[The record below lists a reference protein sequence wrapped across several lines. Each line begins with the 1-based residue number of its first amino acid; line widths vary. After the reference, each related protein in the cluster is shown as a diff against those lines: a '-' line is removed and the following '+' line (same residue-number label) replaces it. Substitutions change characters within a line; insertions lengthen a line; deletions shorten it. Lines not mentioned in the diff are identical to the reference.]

1 MSEINLDAL
10 TDMQFDVLKEIGN
23 IGAGN
28 ATTALSQMINMKIDM
43 SVPKVALVP
52 LSEISGIIGSEEMV
66 IVGIMLGMEG
76 DITGTMMFLLKVDS
90 AHRIVNQLMGVDS
103 AADAEFNEMEYSALG
118 EIGNIIAGSYLSAL
132 SSLTGLKIAATVP
145 ATTIDMAGAI
155 LSVPAIEYGKIGDK
169 VLFIETQLGE
179 DDFLNGYIVMVPEVE
194 SYGKILTSLGIEI

>member
-1 MSEINLDAL
+1 MPEINLDTL

-43 SVPKVALVP
+43 NVPKVALVP
-52 LSEISGIIGSEEMV
+52 LSDISGIIGSEEMV

-90 AHRIVNQLMGVDS
+90 AHRIVNLLMGTDS
-103 AADAEFNEMEYSALG
+103 APDADFSEMEYSALG

-132 SSLTGLKIAATVP
+132 SSLTGLKIVATVP
-145 ATTIDMAGAI
+145 AMTIDMAGAI

-179 DDFLNGYIVMVPEVE
+179 DDFLNGYIVMVPEVD

>member
-1 MSEINLDAL
+1 MPEINLDTL

-43 SVPKVALVP
+43 NVPKVALVP
-52 LSEISGIIGSEEMV
+52 LSDISGIIGSEEMV

-90 AHRIVNQLMGVDS
+90 AHRIVNLLMGTDS
-103 AADAEFNEMEYSALG
+103 APDAEFGEMEYSALG
-118 EIGNIIAGSYLSAL
+118 ERGNIIAGSYLSAL
-132 SSLTGLKIAATVP
+132 SSLTGLKIVATVP
-145 ATTIDMAGAI
+145 AMTIDMAGAI

-179 DDFLNGYIVMVPEVE
+179 DDFLNGYIVMVPEVD

>member
-1 MSEINLDAL
+1 MPEINLDTL

-43 SVPKVALVP
+43 NVPKVALVP
-52 LSEISGIIGSEEMV
+52 LSDISGIIGSEEMV

-90 AHRIVNQLMGVDS
+90 AHRIVNLLMGTDS
-103 AADAEFNEMEYSALG
+103 APDAAFGEMEYSALS

-132 SSLTGLKIAATVP
+132 SSLTGLKIVATVP
-145 ATTIDMAGAI
+145 AMTIDMAGAI

-179 DDFLNGYIVMVPEVE
+179 DDFLNGYIVMVPEVD

>member
-1 MSEINLDAL
+1 MPEINLDTL

-43 SVPKVALVP
+43 NVPKVALVP
-52 LSEISGIIGSEEMV
+52 LSDISGIIGSEEMV

-90 AHRIVNQLMGVDS
+90 AHRIVNLLMGTDS
-103 AADAEFNEMEYSALG
+103 APDADFGEMEYSALS

-132 SSLTGLKIAATVP
+132 SSLTGLKIVATVP
-145 ATTIDMAGAI
+145 AMTIDMAGAI

-179 DDFLNGYIVMVPEVE
+179 DDFLNGYIVMVPEVD

>member
-1 MSEINLDAL
+1 MPEINLDTL

-28 ATTALSQMINMKIDM
+28 ATTALSQMINMKIYM
-43 SVPKVALVP
+43 NVPKVALVP
-52 LSEISGIIGSEEMV
+52 LSDISGIIGSEEMV

-90 AHRIVNQLMGVDS
+90 AHRIVNLLMGTDS
-103 AADAEFNEMEYSALG
+103 APDADFGEMEYSALG

-132 SSLTGLKIAATVP
+132 SSLTGLKIVATVP
-145 ATTIDMAGAI
+145 AMTIDMAGAI

-179 DDFLNGYIVMVPEVE
+179 DDFLNGYIVMVPEVD

>member
-1 MSEINLDAL
+1 MPEINLDTL

-43 SVPKVALVP
+43 NVPKVALVP
-52 LSEISGIIGSEEMV
+52 LSDISGIIGSEEMV

-90 AHRIVNQLMGVDS
+90 AHRIVNLLMGTDS
-103 AADAEFNEMEYSALG
+103 APDADFGEMEYSALG

-132 SSLTGLKIAATVP
+132 SSLTGLKIV
-145 ATTIDMAGAI
+145 AGAI

-179 DDFLNGYIVMVPEVE
+179 DDFLNGYIVMVPEVD